1 MGTLIQ
7 GAFLH
12 ADMEQDVQMLLEGT
26 ITELIVKLELRSYRK
41 YIWKNKHNTPML
53 YIKLKKALYG
63 KLLLNVQL

>member
-26 ITELIVKLELRSYRK
+26 ITELIVKMELR
-41 YIWKNKHNTPML
+41 P
-53 YIKLKKALYG
+53 
-63 KLLLNVQL
+63 